1 MSVCAIV
8 PRDQSVWKS
17 GIRREC
23 SALFF
28 CVNIYHTGKRK
39 ESNKSALSGTN
50 QLYFRRKQNPLQ
62 RAYETSGRKNSH
74 AISEQSFQKKKKK
87 SGRFKTKG
95 VNVAGSGF
103 GSKRAIHVV
112 CGGE

>member
-74 AISEQSFQKKKKK
+74 AISEQSFQKKK
-87 SGRFKTKG
+87 R
-95 VNVAGSGF
+95 
-103 GSKRAIHVV
+103 R
-112 CGGE
+112 EW